1 MLYLMKLFCNPIY
14 YVILFEFTNPYK
26 TENILSFLKYFYA
39 SSEVVVHVYVRLLI
53 DNNDKKT

>member
-1 MLYLMKLFCNPIY
+1 MKLFCNPIY